1 MESRP
6 HIAGNVANLCVRLV
20 FASLFLKESGM
31 ADEQQTLDQQ
41 TPEQPTGAAED
52 LTARVQELEEQLA
65 AAQDQALRMVAD
77 LQNVRRRAEQDVE
90 KAHKFALEKFAGDLL
105 AVVDTLERGLEM
117 SDPNDEAIKPM
128 REGMELTLKMFDDT
142 LRRYQVEALNPEGEP
157 FNPEQH
163 QAMAMQ
169 ESASA
174 EPGSVLK
181 VFQKGYLLNG
191 RLLRPAMVVVSKAP
205 AETPPSIDEQA

>member
-1 MESRP
+1 
-6 HIAGNVANLCVRLV
+6 
-20 FASLFLKESGM
+20 M

-105 AVVDTLERGLEM
+105 AVVDTLE
-117 SDPNDEAIKPM
+117 

>member
-1 MESRP
+1 
-6 HIAGNVANLCVRLV
+6 
-20 FASLFLKESGM
+20 M

-52 LTARVQELEEQLA
+52 LTTRVQELEEQLA

-157 FNPEQH
+157 FNPRAAPGDGHAGKRFGRAGQCPQGVPERLPAQRPP
-163 QAMAMQ
+163 A
-169 ESASA
+169 ASGDG
-174 EPGSVLK
+174 GSQQGAGGNPAVHRRAGLK
-181 VFQKGYLLNG
+181 FD
-191 RLLRPAMVVVSKAP
+191 AT
-205 AETPPSIDEQA
+205 TPSG